1 MQTTSAL
8 QNNRGLSLVEV
19 IVSLLIMT
27 VMLLGL
33 AQTITVAISTNMQN
47 VFRDEAVN
55 VAEARMNGVLIDTSG
70 AAHDGMRNMPFANIS
85 LLSASDRAFTVTRT
99 FRGSAT
105 MNYTVNTLADNSIS
119 GATITASEITI
130 NVQWVYKGK
139 TYTQS
144 TLTIIRSNS

>member
-1 MQTTSAL
+1 VQTTSAL